1 MIPAPLRWRS
11 PREPPPERYLIPTE
25 RRVISVRRHYTLLL
39 APTLQTLA
47 ALFAVAYLTAGLEP
61 GNPVRDYL
69 WYAVLALIAR
79 LLWRLAEWS
88 NDRLVVTDK
97 RILLSTGLLSRKVAM
112 MPLRKVTDMTFQR
125 PLLGRLMGYGQFVLE
140 SAGQDQALHTIDH
153 VPSPER
159 LYLEICDLMFGSGP
173 APAADDEA

>member
-1 MIPAPLRWRS
+1 
-11 PREPPPERYLIPTE
+11 
-25 RRVISVRRHYTLLL
+25 
-39 APTLQTLA
+39 
-47 ALFAVAYLTAGLEP
+47 
-61 GNPVRDYL
+61 VRDYL
-69 WYAVLALIAR
+69 CFAVLAMIAR